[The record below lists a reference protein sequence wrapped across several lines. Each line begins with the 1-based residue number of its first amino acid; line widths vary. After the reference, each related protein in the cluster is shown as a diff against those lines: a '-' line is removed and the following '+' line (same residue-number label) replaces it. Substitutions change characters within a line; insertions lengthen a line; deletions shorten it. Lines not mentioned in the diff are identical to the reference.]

1 MAQPSAGRRLSLGK
15 HQLLPVRGPH
25 SRSGRLL
32 FFFSPSFWQLL
43 QRLACGAVLELKEKT
58 DPSPFPE
65 SSSIISFPSSG
76 AGTDVGGQGGGQ
88 EVGLPP
94 GQPKVVKGHR
104 LGWVIPKEPFFLPR
118 DREAPWGAHWAGPER
133 PAPGFPMR
141 FQAIRCLGSA
151 VMAGSA
157 CLCFQPI
164 RETLPG
170 KGSGRAAP
178 PMPRVGEPVLGS
190 IFGGAPSA
198 LKPMGCMARREPER
212 LGWGGPARPR
222 PAGAGRGR
230 GTRLSPGQG
239 PLGNPPGFT
248 KSPGSSPLSCEPLVF
263 SARTTR
269 CVTKVRRHGHP
280 ILGSSKL
287 QEGDRGQTVA
297 GCHMC
302 WYGRECRGCG
312 TLRMGVHPTKVSWGV
327 SSQGWLSGRE

>member
-1 MAQPSAGRRLSLGK
+1 M
-15 HQLLPVRGPH
+15 
-25 SRSGRLL
+25 
-32 FFFSPSFWQLL
+32 
-43 QRLACGAVLELKEKT
+43 
-58 DPSPFPE
+58 
-65 SSSIISFPSSG
+65 
-76 AGTDVGGQGGGQ
+76 GGQGGGQ

-212 LGWGGPARPR
+212 LGWGAQRGQGQLVR
-222 PAGAGRGR
+222 GAGEGLGFLLDRGPWAILLGLPSPRGR
-230 GTRLSPGQG
+230 HPFHVNPLCSQQG
-239 PLGNPPGFT
+239 PRA
-248 KSPGSSPLSCEPLVF
+248 V
-263 SARTTR
+263 
-269 CVTKVRRHGHP
+269 
-280 ILGSSKL
+280 L
-287 QEGDRGQTVA
+287 QR
-297 GCHMC
+297 
-302 WYGRECRGCG
+302 
-312 TLRMGVHPTKVSWGV
+312 
-327 SSQGWLSGRE
+327 